1 MSSAIAMAG
10 WISSKL
16 KVAENLLQ
24 QIDQQAAQSLAKGET
39 KQSDGL
45 DLDASPKPSGSVSLR
60 GQLKKK
66 TPENSEALGKLSSD
80 YVNYQSSRKLSSDD
94 SIINQVKRGKE
105 AEKPD
110 LTPKPVLNDADWTEL
125 LSTPKQSTSTK
136 SNRVNGVSGLRGV
149 RKGGGKVGN
158 VGLNVKGNGKTVG
171 TVSKV
176 GDGKDGKAD
185 GIGGVRSEGEQ
196 SRNSYSSPRVSGA
209 GSDDKSLE
217 GWESILDIG
226 KEVSKEGKKEV
237 EHERNATGNANE
249 SSYTEKLVGRADSVS
264 LAKQSFVSGSNGA
277 AVDQVQDISKEAVHV
292 DKKIRRTPST
302 ADKIASA
309 ISGRLN
315 RASYSGGDDESDSD
329 SGSSSSS
336 DSEIERERQERIQR
350 RKQVLAAKAEAKA
363 AEAIKEQENLVA
375 RLEGEKQSLERIFE
389 ERAKQAAQEASEL
402 QSTMMEMMEA
412 AELEKQKHNRTRME
426 ILARLAKLETS
437 NADLAKSLAT
447 AQWNLEVEVN
457 QVAELRQQVELKE
470 AFQGELKRAI
480 SSTNQ
485 RRTSLIN
492 LVPSKGIE
500 LEKEMLEAEYSF
512 VVDKIARVQ
521 EKATKLEE
529 NIESTQKEMETSTE
543 VEIELKKRLS
553 QMTDH
558 LIQKQSQVEALSSD
572 KAMLLFRIEAVSRLL
587 DENKSLINA
596 SDISRS
602 SKEDLEAGLWE
613 YSSSQLRPMFE
624 DKIQSGKQ
632 HLGSLLR
639 QLDSIFS
646 GGAVFL
652 ARNPAAKLWSLVY
665 LVCLHL
671 WVLYILFS
679 HSRSTEEV
687 TSRFVISLENINNT
701 HGV

>member
-1 MSSAIAMAG
+1 MAG

-60 GQLKKK
+60 DQLKKK

-80 YVNYQSSRKLSSDD
+80 YVNYQSLRKLSSDD
-94 SIINQVKRGKE
+94 SSINQAKRGKE
-105 AEKPD
+105 AEKLD

-136 SNRVNGVSGLRGV
+136 SNRVNGVSALRGV
-149 RKGGGKVGN
+149 RKGGGRVGN
-158 VGLNVKGNGKTVG
+158 VGLNVKGNGRTVG

-185 GIGGVRSEGEQ
+185 GIGGVRTEGEQ
-196 SRNSYSSPRVSGA
+196 SRNSYSSPRVSGV

-237 EHERNATGNANE
+237 EHERNAMGNANE
-249 SSYTEKLVGRADSVS
+249 SSDTEKLVDRADSVS

-277 AVDQVQDISKEAVHV
+277 AVHQVQDISKEAVHV
-292 DKKIRRTPST
+292 DQKIRRTPST
-302 ADKIASA
+302 ADKIAGA
-309 ISGRLN
+309 ISGHLN
-315 RASYSGGDDESDSD
+315 RAYSGSDDESDSD

-350 RKQVLAAKAEAKA
+350 RKQVLAAKAAAKA

-375 RLEGEKQSLERIFE
+375 RLEGEKQSLEKIFE

-412 AELEKQKHNRTRME
+412 AELEKQKHNHTRME

-457 QVAELRQQVELKE
+457 RVAELRQQVELKE
-470 AFQGELKRAI
+470 AFQGELKRGI

-485 RRTSLIN
+485 RGTSLIN
-492 LVPSKGIE
+492 LVSSKGIE

-512 VVDKIARVQ
+512 VVDKIARLQ

-596 SDISRS
+596 SDISCS

-613 YSSSQLRPMFE
+613 YSSSKLRPMFE

-646 GGAVFL
+646 AGAVFL

-687 TSRFVISLENINNT
+687 TSRSVISLENINNT